1 MQWKIDF
8 SDCGLVVSRV
18 QVKVKWV
25 DFEEEVEEPA
35 QFTMVGDDNVMCAPY
50 LGGRWG
56 VCVWGGGGGGGGGRA
71 LAKDPVM

>member
-1 MQWKIDF
+1 VEVGKVQWKIDF

-18 QVKVKWV
+18 QAKVKWV

-56 VCVWGGGGGGGGGRA
+56 VWVWVWVCVGLQRRI
-71 LAKDPVM
+71 L